1 MPGFGDDRNLAKYIF
16 LIENR
21 VSLEILSE
29 CRRLAQQAP
38 GLTAIVLISTLLQVG
53 YRLSIPYFFQ
63 QIFDRGIIAADADVL
78 YRSVAGCGLALGIF
92 AVAILC
98 QERAMSRLATEAA
111 SRLRRSLFTKLLAM
125 PSGLHSGHSASGLV
139 NRMGGDV
146 DLVEQALFRG
156 VPLLL
161 VQVTLVLTSVAIL
174 FLIEWR
180 LALVVLCS
188 LPLTVLVSKPFR
200 REAVRTHQGVQTTR
214 SRMLRLTQEASLGHI
229 IVRLFG
235 NHVAAS
241 RRFAG
246 VVEALG
252 AACARMNFLTAL
264 SGRSSQVAS
273 GFTQLVVIGLGGWLA
288 FNGYMTGGLLV
299 AFITLLSNVSG
310 AVGHI
315 GEASTALSR
324 GAMAL
329 RELRTLLTQPGDI
342 ADHPNATAL
351 APLRDAIR
359 FDGVTFGY
367 GVTPI
372 VRDVSFSIQAGER
385 VCIIGPSGSGKSTIL
400 ALLVRLHEPQGGII
414 TFDGIPLARATEAS
428 LRDVVT
434 MVTQTPIL
442 FQGSIHDN
450 IVLARPDAG
459 PVAVA
464 QAIRGAALDDVVALL
479 PGGDDA
485 DVGEGGQL
493 LSGGQRQRVAIARS
507 LIRDASVLVLDEA
520 TSALDPAA
528 EEIVNRTILDTASR
542 SSSFGPVTA
551 RPTVIAVTHRLTAA
565 ASFDRVL
572 VFDQGR
578 LVQDGPHARL
588 VAEAG
593 VYQRLWRK
601 VAGLEL
607 RPDGGAHRI
616 SAEWLSTLPFLAE
629 CPPDLLE
636 PMSSLFLSE
645 ELTEGREVF
654 RQGDHGERF
663 FILVWG
669 TVEVMIEDPGGSP
682 RRVAVLQ
689 DGDFFG
695 EVALLSDAPRNATIR
710 TVTDCWFLTL
720 HRTPFLALLKQAPAV
735 RAQITAAMAARR
747 TDTPELRM
755 G

>member
-1 MPGFGDDRNLAKYIF
+1 MLDIF
-16 LIENR
+16 F
-21 VSLEILSE
+21 E

-38 GLTAIVLISTLLQVG
+38 GLTTIVVISALLQVG

-63 QIFDRGIIAADADVL
+63 QIFDRGIIGADVEIL
-78 YRSVAGCGLALGIF
+78 YRSVAGCGLALAIF

-98 QERAMSRLATEAA
+98 QERAMSCLATTAA
-111 SRLRRSLFTKLLAM
+111 SRLRCQLFGKFLAM
-125 PSGLHSGHSASGLV
+125 PSGSHSGHSASSLV

-200 REAVRTHQGVQTTR
+200 RRAIRTHQDVQTTR
-214 SRMLRLTQEASLGHI
+214 SRMLRLTQEASLGHT
-229 IVRLFG
+229 IVRLLG
-235 NHVAAS
+235 SHAAAS

-252 AACARMNFLTAL
+252 AACARMNVLTAL
-264 SGRSSQVAS
+264 SGRSGQVAS

-288 FNGYMTGGLLV
+288 FSGYMTGGLLV

-310 AVGHI
+310 AIGHI

-329 RELRTLLTQPGDI
+329 GELRTLLMQPGDI
-342 ADHPNATAL
+342 ADHPDATAL
-351 APLRDAIR
+351 VPLRDAIR

-367 GVTPI
+367 ETTPI
-372 VRDVSFSIQAGER
+372 VRDVSFVIRAGER

-400 ALLVRLHEPQGGII
+400 ALLVRLHEPQGGTI
-414 TFDGIPLARATEAS
+414 TFDGTLLTRATEAS

-450 IVLARPDAG
+450 IVLARPDAA
-459 PVAVA
+459 PAAVA
-464 QAIRGAALDDVVALL
+464 QAIRGAALEDVVALL
-479 PGGDDA
+479 PGGDGA
-485 DVGEGGQL
+485 EVGEGGQL
-493 LSGGQRQRVAIARS
+493 LSGGQRQRVAIARA

-528 EEIVNRTILDTASR
+528 EEIVNRTILNTATWP
-542 SSSFGPVTA
+542 SSSGRAAT
-551 RPTVIAVTHRLTAA
+551 RPTVIAVTHRLAAA
-565 ASFDRVL
+565 ASFDRIL

-588 VAEAG
+588 VKEPG
-593 VYQRLWRK
+593 VYQRLWSK
-601 VAGLEL
+601 VAGLEV
-607 RPDGGAHRI
+607 RPDGVARKI
-616 SAEWLSTLPFLAE
+616 SAEWLSTLPFLAD

-636 PMSSLFLSE
+636 PMTSLFLTE
-645 ELTEGREVF
+645 ELAEGREVF

-663 FILVWG
+663 FILVRG
-669 TVEVMIEDPGGSP
+669 TVEVMIEASGGTL

-720 HRTPFLALLKQAPAV
+720 HRTPFLALLGQVPAV
-735 RAQITAAMAARR
+735 RAQIIAAMAARR
-747 TDTPELRM
+747 TDTLDLRM
-755 G
+755 VSPR